1 MMMNAMAEATPWVAI
16 VGERLGQ
23 PGERRLRSGPASA
36 GSPIQPRPS
45 EARVMP
51 SWVAEM

>member
-1 MMMNAMAEATPWVAI
+1 MMMKAMAEATPWVATAA
-16 VGERLGQ
+16 RLGGSHLNA
-23 PGERRLRSGPASA
+23 PPIRPASA

-45 EARVMP
+45 EASVIP